1 MRDVIRAIRAKRGLS
16 NDVEDY
22 EAPMVAEV
30 PAVDDQAAREAA
42 WAAEESAGMHEP
54 TPAAVPVADVTKPR
68 SPLAQAPGDSE
79 MEQLKSMAFGQRGP
93 TMADLAAAR
102 GRDADSRMA
111 AGIESSLRDGMATIL
126 GTGRGTQVLSP
137 SNEAAGVSK
146 AMAEAGDDRRK
157 SLVDYI
163 KAKRE
168 GRAADTAE
176 SEAKRKARM
185 DAERMGLDRKK
196 FGYQRTNDAANRG
209 AAERRA
215 RIMAAAAKDK
225 AGAKSDMDVKDDVK
239 ELAKRVGADPASIR
253 VAMDALDKEILES
266 GGDIPG
272 VGRVDALTPDFLSS
286 DKAISVRNQA
296 QDLVDALLKMQSG
309 STVSEQERTR
319 KYQSYGIGSRDER
332 NFKTGMQRLR
342 GDIEAKLKATEA
354 GFRPEVVDQYRN
366 QGGTSSAD
374 VGRGIQA
381 QPAAHGNDG
390 KIEVVNPAT
399 SNVVR
404 VSPALAEKL
413 RKAAK

>member
-1 MRDVIRAIRAKRGLS
+1 MKDYIRAIRAKRGLS
-16 NDVEDY
+16 DDVEDY

-42 WAAEESAGMHEP
+42 WADEESAGMHEP
-54 TPAAVPVADVTKPR
+54 TPVAAPVADVTPKSR
-68 SPLAQAPGDSE
+68 SPLAQASGDPE
-79 MEQLKSMAFGQRGP
+79 MEQLKSMASGQSGP

-102 GRDADSRMA
+102 KRDADSRMA
-111 AGIESSLRDGMATIL
+111 SGIESSLRDGMATIL
-126 GTGRGTQVLSP
+126 GVGRGTQVLSP
-137 SNEAAGVSK
+137 TNEAAGVGK
-146 AMAEAGDDRRK
+146 AMAAAGDDRRK

-176 SEAKRKARM
+176 SEAKRKAGM
-185 DAERMGLDRKK
+185 DAKRMGLDREK
-196 FGYQRTNDAANRG
+196 FVYQRTNDAANRG

-319 KYQSYGIGSRDER
+319 KYHSYGIGSRDER
-332 NFKTGMQRLR
+332 NFKTGMKRLR

-354 GFRPEVVDQYRN
+354 GFRPEVVDQYRK
-366 QGGTSSAD
+366 QGGTSSVD
-374 VGRGIQA
+374 VGSGAGRAG
-381 QPAAHGNDG
+381 
-390 KIEVVNPAT
+390 
-399 SNVVR
+399 VVR
-404 VSPALAEKL
+404 VQKGGEVLEIPTSDLGDAE
-413 RKAAK
+413 RDGYTVVP